1 MMLIGMLN
9 TLFVFDEP
17 PYQVVAP
24 EGADKLKEFI
34 VWFLSSRKI
43 RLYVRVTNLLLPN
56 NHPHDI

>member
-43 RLYVRVTNLLLPN
+43 RLYVQGNQSPATQQPSS
-56 NHPHDI
+56 

>member
-24 EGADKLKEFI
+24 EGADKLKELAVCFI
-34 VWFLSSRKI
+34 VQKI
-43 RLYVRVTNLLLPN
+43 RLYVQVTNLLLPN

>member
-17 PYQVVAP
+17 PYCVVAP

-34 VWFLSSRKI
+34 VWFLSSRK
-43 RLYVRVTNLLLPN
+43 
-56 NHPHDI
+56 